1 MSKPVKAMVTAAL
14 KDRYSG
20 INGACV
26 VDLTGMSVQEQERL
40 RAALREKNARLQVVK
55 NALAKRA
62 FEGTPLAPI
71 GGALQGPCALVT
83 SSDSLIE
90 TAKALVAAAKEHAQ
104 LKLKQAITEGD
115 PELITVEQLSRMR
128 GRSELLGELAM
139 LVNSPGRAIAGCLR
153 SPGAK
158 IAGCLKA
165 RVDQAA

>member
-14 KDRYSG
+14 KDRYTG
-20 INGACV
+20 VDGACV

-40 RAALREKNARLQVVK
+40 RVALREKNARLQVVK

-62 FEGTPLAPI
+62 FEGMPLAPI
-71 GGALQGPCALVT
+71 GGALEGPCALVI

-90 TAKALVAAAKEHAQ
+90 TARILVAAAKEYAQ
-104 LKLKQAITEGD
+104 LKLKQAMVEGD

-128 GRSELLGELAM
+128 GRGEILGELAM
-139 LVNSPGRAIAGCLR
+139 LISSPARAIAGCLK
-153 SPGAK
+153 SPAGK